1 MRKAFI
7 VVSLLYFTVLAII
20 IIYFVLQNNVETL
33 LSIFFSEEIRFAIV
47 LTLATSITASTLSL
61 ILSIPVAY
69 SLANYSFKGKK
80 AIELLTDLPL
90 ALPPILLGFALLLFL
105 ARNPIVKFLESM
117 GFELLF
123 TPYAIVIAL
132 LLYIT
137 PEVVKILYSAFSS
150 VDRRYHMVLKTLG
163 YGDFQSFLKVDL
175 PLSAKGIASAFIV
188 ALARSIGAF
197 GAILLVS
204 GAIKGKTETL
214 SIAIFLNWQGG
225 NMDAAIAAA
234 TVLILISLILF
245 YIFERIKK

>member
-7 VVSLLYFTVLAII
+7 GVSLLYFTVLAII
-20 IIYFVLQNNVETL
+20 IAYFILQNNVKTL
-33 LSIFFSEEIRFAIV
+33 LSIFFSEEIRFAVI

-90 ALPPILLGFALLLFL
+90 ALPPILLSFALLLFL
-105 ARNPIVKFLESM
+105 ARNPMVKFLENL
-117 GFELLF
+117 GLELLF
-123 TPYAIVIAL
+123 TPYAIIIAL

-150 VDRRYHMVLKTLG
+150 IDKRYHMVLKTLG
-163 YGDFQSFLKVDL
+163 YSDFQSFLKVDL

-225 NMDAAIAAA
+225 NMEAAIAAA
-234 TVLILISLILF
+234 TILILISLILF
-245 YIFERIKK
+245 YVFERIKK

>member
-7 VVSLLYFTVLAII
+7 GVSLLYFAALATII
-20 IIYFVLQNNVETL
+20 LFLVIQNNAKTL
-33 LSIFFSEEIRFAIV
+33 FSIFFSDEIRFAIV
-47 LTLATSITASTLSL
+47 LTLATSITASVLSL
-61 ILSIPVAY
+61 IISIPVAY

-80 AIELLTDLPL
+80 AVELLTDLPL
-90 ALPPILLGFALLLFL
+90 ALPPILLSFALLLFL
-105 ARNPIVKFLESM
+105 ARNPVVKFLESM
-117 GFELLF
+117 GLELLF

-150 VDRRYHMVLKTLG
+150 VDKRYHMVLRTLG
-163 YGDFQSFLKVDL
+163 YSDFQSFLKVDL

-188 ALARSIGAF
+188 ALAKSIGAF

-225 NMDAAIAAA
+225 NMEVATAAA

-245 YIFERIKK
+245 YVFERVKE